1 MRFLV
6 FSVLVWLIM
15 KADTTNG
22 KRHRE
27 IAALFGIL
35 CTSILFSILSVP
47 SIRDDLETI
56 HRLASLDCSSP
67 PTECVFAFAET
78 DWTDRGARRRL
89 STGTSCSTTN
99 WTPIYV
105 VQSSQLTPQRLKYFL
120 IHLVKL
126 TWHLKEL
133 IHILYEAFVILRVQ
147 PKNSKL
153 LARTAA
159 SYIVA

>member
-1 MRFLV
+1 MSFLKKEMHLFECFVRYKYVEKKTDHSQVPYPSTMRFLV

-105 VQSSQLTPQRLKYFL
+105 VQSS
-120 IHLVKL
+120 
-126 TWHLKEL
+126 
-133 IHILYEAFVILRVQ
+133 
-147 PKNSKL
+147 
-153 LARTAA
+153 
-159 SYIVA
+159 